1 MKDRKEPSRL
11 SSGKAFHKAVQEE
24 WQKTAEGEIRIEK
37 GVTKPSGKDGRVDI
51 FVEDDGCG
59 FVSVAEIKNTD
70 WDRMTERA
78 VKRNARRQIKQI
90 WDYIDSQLA
99 EKREVCTGVIFGHM
113 PKDAERMKL
122 IEAMFEEEGIPV
134 VWHDETIEHRKGRS

>member
-1 MKDRKEPSRL
+1 MKHRKEPSRL
-11 SSGKAFHKAVQEE
+11 NRGKAFHREVQEE
-24 WQKTAEGEIRIEK
+24 WRETAEGEIRIEK
-37 GVTKPSGKDGRVDI
+37 GITKPLGKNGRVDI

-78 VKRNARRQIKQI
+78 VKRNVRRQIKQI

-99 EKREVCTGVIFGHM
+99 GEN
-113 PKDAERMKL
+113 
-122 IEAMFEEEGIPV
+122 
-134 VWHDETIEHRKGRS
+134 